1 MNHYA
6 EQYKL
11 MRNGKHDDIQDMNRS
26 FVSIAQAIAITGNIS
41 DLRALSKVHFNDV
54 SNFFETEELSNETNQ
69 AI

>member
-11 MRNGKHDDIQDMNRS
+11 MRNGKHDDVEDMNRS

-41 DLRALSKVHFNDV
+41 DLKALSKVHFNDV
-54 SNFFETEELSNETNQ
+54 SNFFETEAVNNETNQ

>member
-11 MRNGKHDDIQDMNRS
+11 MRNDKHDDIQDMNRS
-26 FVSIAQAIAITGNIS
+26 FVSIAQAIAITGSIS
-41 DLRALSKVHFNDV
+41 DLKELSKAHFNDV
-54 SNFFETEELSNETNQ
+54 SNFFETEAVNNETNQ